1 MALIDKINQTKYGV
15 KLGTR
20 TQATYPN
27 HVFDP
32 SNDPNRLALSDDI
45 TILHNSTLDL
55 DGKKP
60 DTLPSAFR
68 SSATHVYDP
77 DFSTGQATDPL
88 LNLTG
93 TALKLAQTNR
103 RGNNTVTFQSVYAAP
118 VDQTTRKYQDQV
130 TGGGGASGF
139 ETGNVGDRV

>member
-1 MALIDKINQTKYGV
+1 MALIDKINETKLGIRP
-15 KLGTR
+15 GTR

-32 SNDPNRLALSDDI
+32 KNDPNQLALSDDI
-45 TILHNSTLDL
+45 TILHNSNLDL

-77 DFSTGQATDPL
+77 DFSTGQVTDPL

-93 TALKLAQTNR
+93 KALKTAQNNR

-118 VDQTTRKYQDQV
+118 ADQTSGKYQDQV
-130 TGGGGASGF
+130 TGGGGTSNF
-139 ETGNVGDRV
+139 ETGTVGDRV